1 MGALAAAQA
10 GVDRMKAQLRI
21 LCAFVLLAL
30 ACSARPPRAVDIT
43 AVNYAFQAPAT
54 LPPGPAV
61 FRLVNAGSVPHE
73 VQLFLLKAGIG
84 ADSGR
89 ALLRQEHPPDSL
101 ADSSGAVLI
110 AAPHTTAPELIY
122 VDLQPG
128 RVYALL
134 CQFRDSAKAPRHSQL
149 GMFGVLQVSGRP

>member
-1 MGALAAAQA
+1 MKILA
-10 GVDRMKAQLRI
+10 G
-21 LCAFVLLAL
+21 LAVVSL
-30 ACSARPPRAVDIT
+30 AACSARPPRTVDIT

-73 VQLFLLKAGIG
+73 VQVFLVKAGIG

-122 VDLQPG
+122 IDLQPG
-128 RVYALL
+128 RLYALV
-134 CQFRDSAKAPRHSQL
+134 CQFRDSAKAPRHDRL
-149 GMFGVLQVSGRP
+149 GMFAVLQVAS